1 MKKAKNVGAFTLVE
15 LLVVISIIAMLLAVL
30 IPALSK
36 ARNIARCV
44 VCQSSI
50 RQLSMAWT
58 AYATSNS
65 GRLVGGY
72 AAVSGTSI
80 NPQITSDMW
89 YSWVEAPS
97 NANGTLVTF
106 NGKDWADAP
115 LEDKD
120 RGIKKG
126 LLYPY
131 VKTLDVYHCGGDPRL
146 QNNKGKQPARRSYSI
161 GAGMNAKFNY
171 VKIAKMISQ
180 IRTPSRRYVFVEATD
195 ARGWNQGC
203 WDIDAKDN
211 GRGLVWNN
219 VVAPWHYNRSNWGF
233 ADGHAETQIWKDK
246 RTIKLANEPD
256 YNTQKTMIGGASKD
270 NPDLLWIFDRREW
283 SPKRE
288 GEWL

>member
-1 MKKAKNVGAFTLVE
+1 MKDFKTVRGFTLVE

-30 IPALSK
+30 IPALNK

-50 RQLSMAWT
+50 RQLSIAWT
-58 AYATSNS
+58 TYATSNS

-72 AAVSGTSI
+72 AGVSGTSS
-80 NPQITSDMW
+80 NPLITSDMW

-97 NANGTLVTF
+97 NENGTLAAF
-106 NGKDWADAP
+106 DGSSWADAP
-115 LEDKD
+115 LADKE

-126 LLYPY
+126 LLYSY

-146 QNNKGKQPARRSYSI
+146 NNNKGKQPARRSYNI
-161 GAGMNAKFNY
+161 GAGMNAPNKY
-171 VKIAKMISQ
+171 VKNAKMISQ

-195 ARGWNQGC
+195 SRGWNEGF
-203 WDIDAKDN
+203 WDIYAQDN
-211 GRGLVWNN
+211 NRGLAWWNF
-219 VVAPWHYNRSNWGF
+219 VAPWHYNRSNWGF

-246 RTIKLANEPD
+246 RTITVANESD
-256 YNTQKTMIGGASKD
+256 YAKQQILLGQASRN

-283 SPKRE
+283 SSKE
-288 GEWL
+288 SGE

>member
-1 MKKAKNVGAFTLVE
+1 MRNYKTVRGFTLVE

-30 IPALSK
+30 IPALNK

-50 RQLSMAWT
+50 RQLAIAWT
-58 AYATSNS
+58 TYATSNS

-72 AAVSGTSI
+72 AGVSGTSN

-97 NANGTLVTF
+97 NESGTLVSF
-106 NGKDWADAP
+106 DGSSWADAP
-115 LEDKD
+115 LADKE

-126 LLYPY
+126 LLYSY

-146 QNNKGKQPARRSYSI
+146 QDNKGKQPARRSYNI
-161 GAGMNAKFNY
+161 GAGMNAPWWY
-171 VKIAKMISQ
+171 VKNAKMISQ
-180 IRTPSRRYVFVEATD
+180 IRTPARRYVFVEATD
-195 ARGWNQGC
+195 SRGWNQGC

-211 GRGLVWNN
+211 DRGLVWNN

-233 ADGHAETQIWKDK
+233 ADGHAETQIWRDK
-246 RTIKLANEPD
+246 RTITLANIRD
-256 YNTQKTMIGGASKD
+256 YSEQKGKIGWASKN
-270 NPDLLWIFDRREW
+270 NPDLLWIFDRREY

-288 GEWL
+288 GESL